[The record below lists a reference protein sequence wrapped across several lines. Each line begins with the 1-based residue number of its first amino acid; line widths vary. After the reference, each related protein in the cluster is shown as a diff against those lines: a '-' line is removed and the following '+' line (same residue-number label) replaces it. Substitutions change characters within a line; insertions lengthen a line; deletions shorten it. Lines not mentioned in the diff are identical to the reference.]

1 MKNEIIT
8 IFKLM
13 KLIRKGKAPKKIKYK
28 NIIYYLTE
36 DIEYRDRISS
46 NLLLDIYGNTC
57 SILDFLNDTVEILS
71 EENDEWEDIEE
82 IKHKNKKIYNEK
94 TNSYNTLN
102 SKDKNIYIPILNQL
116 IKNQKYLKE
125 KLESK
130 DD

>member
-13 KLIRKGKAPKKIKYK
+13 KLIRKGKAPKEIKYK

-82 IKHKNKKIYNEK
+82 YDLKPDDWSLPSQADMEIQKRL
-94 TNSYNTLN
+94 NTV
-102 SKDKNIYIPILNQL
+102 

-130 DD
+130 ND